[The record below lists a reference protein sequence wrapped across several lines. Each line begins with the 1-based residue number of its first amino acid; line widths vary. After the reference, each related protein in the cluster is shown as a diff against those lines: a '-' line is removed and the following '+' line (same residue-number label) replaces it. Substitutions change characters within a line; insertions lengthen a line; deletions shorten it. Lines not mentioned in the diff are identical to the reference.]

1 MTLAGVLGFLIGIVT
16 VMQIQ
21 HTSPLTHNISGT
33 AKACVQTILAYLIW
47 KNDSTLKGNIGVLLV
62 IVGSGIY
69 AYVRMLEMDAA
80 AAAKRYMAVN
90 AQTAVPSAEVENAKE
105 SIELKTQQKV

>member
-1 MTLAGVLGFLIGIVT
+1 MICAGVLGFLIGIVT

-47 KNDSTLKGNIGVLLV
+47 KNDSTVKGNIGVFLV
-62 IVGSGIY
+62 ILGSGIY

-80 AAAKRYMAVN
+80 SAAKKNAYMPVTT
-90 AQTAVPSAEVENAKE
+90 QSPVPSASSEPE
-105 SIELKTQQKV
+105 SIELKAQQKV